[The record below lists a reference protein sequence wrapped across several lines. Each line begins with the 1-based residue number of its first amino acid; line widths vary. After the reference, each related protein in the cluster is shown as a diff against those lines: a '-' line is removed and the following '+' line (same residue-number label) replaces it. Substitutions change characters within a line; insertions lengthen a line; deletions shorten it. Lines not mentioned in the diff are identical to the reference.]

1 MINPASAQE
10 AKLLLWLDVRI
21 VIDKP
26 MHFKKLVSQRN
37 ENEACRIEVKP

>member
-1 MINPASAQE
+1 MINPAPAQE

-26 MHFKKLVSQRN
+26 MHCKKLESQRN
-37 ENEACRIEVKP
+37 KNEACCIEVEP